1 MRRDRRRSDPLPM
14 CSRDE
19 PPPSRWER
27 VEVWLQFGGFAVL
40 TVSGLIVSVWNVIRY
55 VAGLS

>member
-14 CSRDE
+14 RPGDE

-27 VEVWLQFGGFAVL
+27 VEVYLEFGGYSILVL
-40 TVSGLIVSVWNVIRY
+40 AALLASAENAISLFKS
-55 VAGLS
+55 LL